1 MRRYELM
8 LVIRPDVADDKS
20 QALVDRT
27 TRGIVAAGGQIVKVA
42 PWGRRRLAYP
52 IDRHREGSYHII
64 LFEAPSEAIV
74 ELEHTLLITEEVL
87 RHLVTRVDR
96 PAKSGAGRRLR
107 ARRAGGRRPA
117 VRARRGGGR
126 PTTSPSSSTSPRAR
140 RLRPPSTDG
149 RASMAFC
156 KVMIIG
162 NLGRDPE
169 MRYTPTGR
177 PVTQFSVAVNQSTK
191 NQQTG
196 EWIEETDWFRVS
208 VFGDRAERAAEQL
221 RKGNRVFVE
230 GRFRTREFEGQD
242 GQKRTSL
249 DVTADNVISLEKR
262 PRDDEA
268 GFVGAP
274 AAAGAGAAGG
284 FSGGGGG
291 GGGSRPPADDTDL
304 DDLPF

>member
-1 MRRYELM
+1 
-8 LVIRPDVADDKS
+8 
-20 QALVDRT
+20 
-27 TRGIVAAGGQIVKVA
+27 
-42 PWGRRRLAYP
+42 
-52 IDRHREGSYHII
+52 
-64 LFEAPSEAIV
+64 
-74 ELEHTLLITEEVL
+74 
-87 RHLVTRVDR
+87 
-96 PAKSGAGRRLR
+96 
-107 ARRAGGRRPA
+107 
-117 VRARRGGGR
+117 
-126 PTTSPSSSTSPRAR
+126 
-140 RLRPPSTDG
+140 
-149 RASMAFC
+149 MAFC

-284 FSGGGGG
+284 FSGGAAGG
-291 GGGSRPPADDTDL
+291 GGGSRPPADDADL